1 MQKPAAGPPDYE
13 CLLNAVACKPIMRG
27 AMSSRTPT
35 CKVRTSAKILVIK
48 LSMLVRLL
56 FILSESSDGGVL
68 SHKFPVFTTR
78 DFGFSS
84 CF

>member
-35 CKVRTSAKILVIK
+35 CKVRTSAKILVIR

-56 FILSESSDGGVL
+56 SSDGGVL
-68 SHKFPVFTTR
+68 SHKFPVSTTR